1 MKNLRQTSVIL
12 LVNRAVGQKSLSRP
26 AAEAVRSRRV
36 FTGPE
41 ISRPR
46 NLFQWMESGD
56 EAVRRNARREMEL
69 LGFYPTEFCADYRN
83 MTEVEFDDLIG
94 LGVIYV
100 ADWDQGQSLG
110 SPNDKSETHSGRQMG
125 LLERT
130 WTDGDSRPVRQL
142 GIGLHSNFTS

>member
-12 LVNRAVGQKSLSRP
+12 LANRAVGQKSSNRRR
-26 AAEAVRSRRV
+26 AEAVHSRRV

-41 ISRPR
+41 ISRLR

-56 EAVRRNARREMEL
+56 EAVHRNVRREMEL
-69 LGFYPTEFCADYRN
+69 LGFYPTEFCADYRT

-110 SPNDKSETHSGRQMG
+110 SPNEESDAT
-125 LLERT
+125 
-130 WTDGDSRPVRQL
+130 RPCPSIPDDDRN
-142 GIGLHSNFTS
+142 S

>member
-1 MKNLRQTSVIL
+1 MKNVRQTSVIL
-12 LVNRAVGQKSLSRP
+12 LVNRAVGQKSSNRRR
-26 AAEAVRSRRV
+26 AEAERSRRV
-36 FTGPE
+36 FSGPE
-41 ISRPR
+41 ISRLR

-110 SPNDKSETHSGRQMG
+110 SPNEESEAARPYPSIPEGKEQRPEGRLRLAPAPSIPQP
-125 LLERT
+125 ECR
-130 WTDGDSRPVRQL
+130 
-142 GIGLHSNFTS
+142 